1 MTGTCPLCMEL
12 CNVEHNSIHSQST
25 SVNMREIKCGHA
37 VHFVTNTGYNII
49 CISQAIEKQFPTHF
63 EVYEV
68 PDT

>member
-1 MTGTCPLCMEL
+1 
-12 CNVEHNSIHSQST
+12 
-25 SVNMREIKCGHA
+25 MREIKCGHA